1 MSKANLGDTLVAA
14 KPNAVLIKLYLRNLL
29 RALEE
34 KAEWERAMKEL
45 GVKNTRV
52 N

>member
-1 MSKANLGDTLVAA
+1 MSAQAELV
-14 KPNAVLIKLYLRNLL
+14 KIYLRNLL

-34 KAEWERAMKEL
+34 KAEWEQAMKAL
-45 GVKNTRV
+45 GVKNTRI

>member
-14 KPNAVLIKLYLRNLL
+14 NPNPILIKLYLRNLL
-29 RALEE
+29 RTLEE
-34 KAEWERAMKEL
+34 KSEWEAAMKKL
-45 GVKNTRV
+45 GVKNMRV